1 MADYVL
7 SKSTQSNPMNK
18 LFRVILIL
26 LSALI
31 AIAINLNGSANQL
44 DLDDR
49 IDRFIISQM
58 KTHHIPGLALAITHN
73 KQVLHLKGYSTANN
87 EPPVTPQTQFLIASV
102 SKSFTAIAVMQLV
115 EAGQINLDSPV
126 QTYLPEFTLADPAIA
141 AQITIRHLLNQV
153 SGLSDLGF
161 PKLQLSQATTIGD
174 RITSLSQARPVAFP
188 GGQFHYFN
196 PNYEVLAR
204 VVEVVSQ
211 QPFSA
216 YLQTHIFTP
225 LQMSRTLNATTSAD
239 AFQGATNMA
248 QGHLMGFGLPF
259 PYPEMSGY
267 LSGSSGIVST
277 AEDLANYLIF
287 QTNSGQFKERKL
299 LSESSVALMHTP
311 PKTIGSSYGMGW
323 FNRSENGEPA
333 IEHNGI
339 LSAFYT
345 EVVLLPKEKYGIA
358 LLYNISALP
367 LMAMAYPQIK
377 TGLIQLLKDGQP
389 AAGGFS
395 ITLWG
400 IAIALLM
407 FIGVMLAIRSLL
419 YLPQWKQA
427 IRRTPLWRVWLGI
440 GCTFLPAFFLL
451 VLPWIFA
458 LVSDRF
464 FGYLLLFRSMLDL
477 MLWLSVCAVLGVVN
491 GIARLIVL
499 ARFNG
504 SEY

>member
-1 MADYVL
+1 
-7 SKSTQSNPMNK
+7 MNK
-18 LFRVILIL
+18 LFRLILIL

-49 IDRFIISQM
+49 IDRFITTQI

-73 KQVLHLKGYSTANN
+73 NQVFHVKGYSTANN
-87 EPPVTPQTQFLIASV
+87 DRPVTAQTQFLIASL

-126 QTYLPEFTLADPAIA
+126 QTYLPEFTLSDPAFAQRPLGGIA
-141 AQITIRHLLNQV
+141 AKITIRHLLNQV

-161 PKLQLSQATTIGD
+161 PELQLSQATTIGK
-174 RITSLSQARPVAFP
+174 RVTSLSQASPVALP
-188 GGQFHYFN
+188 GAQFHYFN

-259 PYPEMSGY
+259 AYPEMSGY
-267 LSGSSGIVST
+267 LSGSSGIIST
-277 AEDLANYLIF
+277 AEDMANYLIF
-287 QTNSGQFKERKL
+287 QTNSGQFKETKL

-323 FNRSENGEPA
+323 FKGSENGEPA
-333 IEHNGI
+333 IEHTGI
-339 LSAFYT
+339 LSTFYT
-345 EVVLLPKEKYGIA
+345 DVVLLPKEKYGIA
-358 LLYNISALP
+358 LLYNISASP
-367 LMAMAYPQIK
+367 LIAMAFPQIK
-377 TGLIQLLKDGQP
+377 IGLIQLLKDGQP

-419 YLPQWKQA
+419 YLPQWRQA
-427 IRRTPLWRVWLGI
+427 TRRIPLWRVGLGI

-451 VLPWIFA
+451 VLPWLFA

-464 FGYLLLFRSMLDL
+464 FGYVLLFRSMLDL

-491 GIARLIVL
+491 GIARLILL
-499 ARFNG
+499 ARSNG

>member
-1 MADYVL
+1 
-7 SKSTQSNPMNK
+7 MNK
-18 LFRVILIL
+18 LFHLILIF

-31 AIAINLNGSANQL
+31 VITFNINGSANQL

-49 IDRFIISQM
+49 IDRFITTQM
-58 KTHHIPGLALAITHN
+58 KTHHIPGLAVAITHN
-73 KQVLHLKGYSTANN
+73 NQVLHVKGYSTANN
-87 EPPVTPQTQFLIASV
+87 DRPVTAQTQFLIASM
-102 SKSFTAIAVMQLV
+102 SKSFTAVAVMQLV

-141 AQITIRHLLNQV
+141 AKITIRHLLNQV
-153 SGLSDLGF
+153 SGLSDVGF
-161 PKLQLSQATTIGD
+161 PELQLSQATTIGD

-259 PYPEMSGY
+259 ASPEMSGY
-267 LSGSSGIVST
+267 LSGSSGIIST
-277 AEDLANYLIF
+277 AEDMANYLIF
-287 QTNSGQFKERKL
+287 QTNSGQFKETKL

-323 FNRSENGEPA
+323 FKGSENGEPA

-339 LSAFYT
+339 LSTFYT

-358 LLYNISALP
+358 LFYNISASP
-367 LMAMAYPQIK
+367 LIAMAFPQIK

-419 YLPQWKQA
+419 YLPQLRQA
-427 IRRTPLWRVWLGI
+427 IRRTPGWRVWLGI

-464 FGYLLLFRSMLDL
+464 FGYVPLFRSMLDL

-491 GIARLIVL
+491 GIARLILL
-499 ARFNG
+499 ARSNG
-504 SEY
+504 LDAVS

>member
-1 MADYVL
+1 
-7 SKSTQSNPMNK
+7 MNK
-18 LFRVILIL
+18 LFRLILIFV
-26 LSALI
+26 SALI

-49 IDRFIISQM
+49 IDRFITTQM
-58 KTHHIPGLALAITHN
+58 KTHHIPGFALAITHN
-73 KQVLHLKGYSTANN
+73 NQVLHVKGYSTANN
-87 EPPVTPQTQFLIASV
+87 ERPVTAQTQFLMASV

-141 AQITIRHLLNQV
+141 AKITIRHLLNQV
-153 SGLSDLGF
+153 SGLSDVGF
-161 PKLQLSQATTIGD
+161 PELQVSQATTIRD

-188 GGQFHYFN
+188 GSQFYYFN

-225 LQMSRTLNATTSAD
+225 LQMSRTLNATTSAE

-248 QGHLMGFGLPF
+248 QGHLMGFGLPLA
-259 PYPEMSGY
+259 YPEMSGY

-287 QTNSGQFKERKL
+287 QTNSGQFKETKL

-311 PKTIGSSYGMGW
+311 PQTIGSSYGMGW

-339 LSAFYT
+339 LSTFYT
-345 EVVLLPKEKYGIA
+345 EIVLLPKEKYGIA

-367 LMAMAYPQIK
+367 LMAMAFPQIK
-377 TGLIQLLKDGQP
+377 TELIQLLKDGQP
-389 AAGGFS
+389 AAGRFS

-419 YLPQWKQA
+419 YLPQWRQA
-427 IRRTPLWRVWLGI
+427 IRRIPLWRVWLGI

-451 VLPWIFA
+451 VLPWLFA

-464 FGYLLLFRSMLDL
+464 FGYVVLFRSMLDL

-491 GIARLIVL
+491 GIARLILL
-499 ARFNG
+499 ARSNG
-504 SEY
+504 LDAVS

>member
-1 MADYVL
+1 
-7 SKSTQSNPMNK
+7 MNK
-18 LFRVILIL
+18 LFRLILIL

-31 AIAINLNGSANQL
+31 AIAININGSASQL

-49 IDRFIISQM
+49 IDRFITSQM

-73 KQVLHLKGYSTANN
+73 NQVLHVKGYSTANN
-87 EPPVTPQTQFLIASV
+87 ERPVTAQTQFLIASV

-126 QTYLPEFTLADPAIA
+126 QTYLPEFTLAAPASA
-141 AQITIRHLLNQV
+141 AKITIRHLLNQV
-153 SGLSDLGF
+153 SGLSDVGF
-161 PKLQLSQATTIGD
+161 PELQLSQATTIGD
-174 RITSLSQARPVAFP
+174 RITSLSQARPVALP
-188 GGQFHYFN
+188 GAQFHYFN
-196 PNYEVLAR
+196 PNYEVLAQ

-239 AFQGATNMA
+239 AFQGSTNMA

-259 PYPEMSGY
+259 AYPEMSGY
-267 LSGSSGIVST
+267 LSGSSGIIST
-277 AEDLANYLIF
+277 AEDMANYLIF
-287 QTNSGQFKERKL
+287 QTNSGQFKQTKL
-299 LSESSVALMHTP
+299 LSQSSVALMHTP

-323 FNRSENGEPA
+323 FKGSENGEPA

-339 LSAFYT
+339 LSTFYT

-358 LLYNISALP
+358 LLYNISASP
-367 LMAMAYPQIK
+367 LIAMAFPQIK
-377 TGLIQLLKDGQP
+377 TGLIQLLKDEQP

-419 YLPQWKQA
+419 YLPQWRQA
-427 IRRTPLWRVWLGI
+427 IRRTPGWRVWLGI

-464 FGYLLLFRSMLDL
+464 FGYVLLFRSMLDL

>member
-1 MADYVL
+1 
-7 SKSTQSNPMNK
+7 MNK
-18 LFRVILIL
+18 LFSLILIFM
-26 LSALI
+26 SVLI
-31 AIAINLNGSANQL
+31 VITFNINGSANQL

-49 IDRFIISQM
+49 IDRFITTQM

-73 KQVLHLKGYSTANN
+73 NQVLHVKGYSTANN
-87 EPPVTPQTQFLIASV
+87 DRPVTAQTQFLIASM

-126 QTYLPEFTLADPAIA
+126 QTYLPEFTVTDPALA
-141 AQITIRHLLNQV
+141 AKITIRHLLNQV
-153 SGLSDLGF
+153 SGLSDVGF
-161 PKLQLSQATTIGD
+161 PELQVSQAKTIRD
-174 RITSLSQARPVAFP
+174 RVTSLNRASPVALP
-188 GGQFHYFN
+188 GAQFNYFN
-196 PNYEVLAR
+196 PNYEVLAQ

-225 LQMSRTLNATTSAD
+225 LQMSRTFNATTSAD

-248 QGHLMGFGLPF
+248 QGHLMAFGLPF
-259 PYPEMSGY
+259 AYPEMSGY

-277 AEDLANYLIF
+277 AEDMANYLIF
-287 QTNSGQFKERKL
+287 QSNSGQFKETKL

-311 PKTIGSSYGMGW
+311 AKTIASSYGMGW
-323 FNRSENGEPA
+323 YKGSENGEPV
-333 IEHNGI
+333 IEHGGI
-339 LSAFYT
+339 LSTFST
-345 EVVLLPKEKYGIA
+345 DVVLLPKEKYGIA
-358 LLYNISALP
+358 LLYNIYASPLIPAL
-367 LMAMAYPQIK
+367 PQIK

-419 YLPQWKQA
+419 YLPQWRQA
-427 IRRTPLWRVWLGI
+427 IRRIPLWRVWLGI

-451 VLPWIFA
+451 VLPWLLE

-464 FGYLLLFRSMLDL
+464 WGYVVLFRAMLDL

-491 GIARLIVL
+491 GIARLILL
-499 ARFNG
+499 ARCNG

>member
-1 MADYVL
+1 
-7 SKSTQSNPMNK
+7 MNK
-18 LFRVILIL
+18 LFGIILIF
-26 LSALI
+26 LSVLI
-31 AIAINLNGSANQL
+31 VITFNLNGSANQL

-49 IDRFIISQM
+49 IDRFITTQM

-73 KQVLHLKGYSTANN
+73 NQVLHVKGYSTANN
-87 EPPVTPQTQFLIASV
+87 EPPVTPQTQFLIASM
-102 SKSFTAIAVMQLV
+102 SKSFTAMAVMQLV

-126 QTYLPEFTLADPAIA
+126 QTYLPQFTVTAPAIA
-141 AQITIRHLLNQV
+141 AKITIRHLLNQV
-153 SGLSDLGF
+153 SGLSDVGF
-161 PKLQLSQATTIGD
+161 PDELQVSQATTIRD

-188 GGQFHYFN
+188 GSQFNYFN

-204 VVEVVSQ
+204 EVEVASQ

-225 LQMSRTLNATTSAD
+225 LQMSGTLNTTTSAD

-248 QGHLMGFGLPF
+248 QGHLMGFGLPLA
-259 PYPEMSGY
+259 YPEMSGY

-287 QTNSGQFKERKL
+287 QINSGQFEDTKL

-323 FNRSENGEPA
+323 VKGSENGEPT
-333 IEHNGI
+333 IEHSGN
-339 LSAFYT
+339 LSTFYT
-345 EVVLLPKEKYGIA
+345 DVVLLPKEKYGIA
-358 LLYNISALP
+358 LLYNINASP
-367 LMAMAYPQIK
+367 LMSMAFPQIK
-377 TGLIQLLKDGQP
+377 IGLIQLLKDGQP
-389 AAGGFS
+389 ATGGFS

-419 YLPQWKQA
+419 YLPQWRQA
-427 IRRTPLWRVWLGI
+427 IRRIPLWRVWLGI

-451 VLPWIFA
+451 VLPWLFA
-458 LVSDRF
+458 LVSERF
-464 FGYLLLFRSMLDL
+464 FGYVVLFRSMLHL

-491 GIARLIVL
+491 GIARLILL
-499 ARFNG
+499 ARSNG

>member
-1 MADYVL
+1 
-7 SKSTQSNPMNK
+7 MNK
-18 LFRVILIL
+18 LFRLILIFV
-26 LSALI
+26 SALI

-58 KTHHIPGLALAITHN
+58 KTHHIPGFALAITHN
-73 KQVLHLKGYSTANN
+73 NQVLHVKGYSTANN

-115 EAGQINLDSPV
+115 EAGKINLDSPV

-141 AQITIRHLLNQV
+141 AKITIRHLLNQV
-153 SGLSDLGF
+153 SGLSDVGF
-161 PKLQLSQATTIGD
+161 PELQLSQATTIGD

-239 AFQGATNMA
+239 AFQGATNIA

-259 PYPEMSGY
+259 AYPEMSGY
-267 LSGSSGIVST
+267 LSGSSGIIST

-287 QTNSGQFKERKL
+287 QTNSGQFKETKL

-311 PKTIGSSYGMGW
+311 PQTIGSSYGMGW

-339 LSAFYT
+339 LSTFYT
-345 EVVLLPKEKYGIA
+345 EIVLLPKEKYGIA

-367 LMAMAYPQIK
+367 LMAMAFPQIK
-377 TGLIQLLKDGQP
+377 TELIQLLKDGQP
-389 AAGGFS
+389 AAGRFS

-419 YLPQWKQA
+419 YLPQWRQA
-427 IRRTPLWRVWLGI
+427 IRRIPLWLVTLGI
-440 GCTFLPAFFLL
+440 GCTFLPALVLL

-464 FGYLLLFRSMLDL
+464 FGYVLLFRSMLDL

>member
-1 MADYVL
+1 
-7 SKSTQSNPMNK
+7 MNK
-18 LFRVILIL
+18 LFRLIVIFMSVLIV
-26 LSALI
+26 I
-31 AIAINLNGSANQL
+31 TFNINGSANQL
-44 DLDDR
+44 DLNDR
-49 IDRFIISQM
+49 IDRFITTQM
-58 KTHHIPGLALAITHN
+58 KTYHIPGLAIAITHN
-73 KQVLHLKGYSTANN
+73 NQVLHVKGYSTANN
-87 EPPVTPQTQFLIASV
+87 DSPVTAQTQFLIASL

-115 EAGQINLDSPV
+115 ETGQINLDSPV
-126 QTYLPEFTLADPAIA
+126 QAYLPEFTVTDPVFA
-141 AQITIRHLLNQV
+141 AKITIRHLLNQV
-153 SGLSDLGF
+153 SGLSDVGF
-161 PKLQLSQATTIGD
+161 SELQISQAKTIRD
-174 RITSLSQARPVAFP
+174 RVTSLNQARPVALP
-188 GGQFHYFN
+188 GAQFHYFN

-239 AFQGATNMA
+239 AFPGATNMA
-248 QGHLMGFGLPF
+248 QGHLMGFGLPLA
-259 PYPEMSGY
+259 YPEMFGY

-277 AEDLANYLIF
+277 AEDMANYLIF
-287 QTNSGQFKERKL
+287 QTNSGQFKETKL

-311 PKTIGSSYGMGW
+311 PKIIGSSYGMGW
-323 FNRSENGEPA
+323 FKGSENGEPA

-339 LSAFYT
+339 LSTFYT
-345 EVVLLPKEKYGIA
+345 DVVLLPKEKYGIA
-358 LLYNISALP
+358 LLYNISASP
-367 LMAMAYPQIK
+367 LIPAFSQIK

-427 IRRTPLWRVWLGI
+427 IHRTPLWRVWLGI

-451 VLPWIFA
+451 VLPWVFA

-464 FGYLLLFRSMLDL
+464 FGYVLLFRSMLDL
-477 MLWLSVCAVLGVVN
+477 MLWLSVCAALGVVN
-491 GIARLIVL
+491 GIARLILL
-499 ARFNG
+499 ARPN
-504 SEY
+504 SLEY